1 MSECIIS
8 EINTGYFCLSQTQ
21 TEEAQQQ
28 CLDVSFL
35 DISGLSTEEQQ
46 NLFKILKVPVPEEER
61 FPLSDHGNEC
71 VEHCPNRPPENY
83 SPVQVRLKDMSISIC

>member
-1 MSECIIS
+1 M
-8 EINTGYFCLSQTQ
+8 
-21 TEEAQQQ
+21 
-28 CLDVSFL
+28 

-46 NLFKILKVPVPEEER
+46 NLFKILQVPVPEEER

-83 SPVQVRLKDMSISIC
+83 SPVQVGLSKRHVYISASASPTKTLLSDFILTFYNLLL